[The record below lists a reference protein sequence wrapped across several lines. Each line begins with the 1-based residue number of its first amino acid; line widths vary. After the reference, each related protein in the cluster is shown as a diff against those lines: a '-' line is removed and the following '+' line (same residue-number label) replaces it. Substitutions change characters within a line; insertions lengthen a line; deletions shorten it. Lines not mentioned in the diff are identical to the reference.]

1 MEFDELKKTIL
12 GLSLEEK
19 KRLLFEVMP
28 EL

>member
-1 MEFDELKKTIL
+1 MQFDELKQTIL

-19 KRLLFEVMP
+19 KRLLMEVMP